1 MHLIIFS
8 CHRIALFYFFHKC
21 PHSLLRGCVIASLF
35 SVDTWVFSKLWLLQI
50 MLQVNNLVYALFPVF
65 AGVFVGKIPR
75 SRIVRSKDN
84 AFVIMMGI
92 AKFPP

>member
-1 MHLIIFS
+1 
-8 CHRIALFYFFHKC
+8 
-21 PHSLLRGCVIASLF
+21 
-35 SVDTWVFSKLWLLQI
+35 
-50 MLQVNNLVYALFPVF
+50 MLQVNNLEYALFPVF

-75 SRIVRSKDN
+75 SRIARSKDN